1 MKKPVFGT
9 ILYVDDEPSLRE
21 IGKTML
27 CCLGFDT
34 ILAASGEEC
43 IKILTE
49 KKEAIDLIILDL
61 VMPGLNGQ
69 QTLEEL
75 HKRNIKVPVILTTGF
90 ALSDLPR
97 EPNKLQLANAVI
109 TKPFDLEKLRVVINK
124 VLGGKFGLAQCE

>member
-1 MKKPVFGT
+1 MKKPVLGT

-27 CCLGFDT
+27 CCLGFET

-90 ALSDLPR
+90 GLSDLPR
-97 EPNKLQLANAVI
+97 EPNKLPLANAVI
-109 TKPFDLEKLRVVINK
+109 TKPFDLEKLRVIISK